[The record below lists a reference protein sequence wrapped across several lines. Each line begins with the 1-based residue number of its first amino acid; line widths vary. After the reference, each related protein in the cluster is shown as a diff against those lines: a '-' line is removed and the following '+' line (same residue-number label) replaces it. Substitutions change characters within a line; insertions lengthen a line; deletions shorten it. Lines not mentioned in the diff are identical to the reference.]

1 MEYVAGLLCLPCLIP
16 SVRNSA
22 TIAFGLAYRAAL
34 SSQYYSNLSS
44 TKRHRDLPLPPDAY
58 LRSKVGLD
66 RGAFWPVAEL
76 LGTPPI

>member
-1 MEYVAGLLCLPCLIP
+1 MWLDYYVCPALSRAYAIALRSL
-16 SVRNSA
+16 SVW
-22 TIAFGLAYRAAL
+22 LYRAAL